1 MWATQA
7 RAPRGSLSP
16 PEQCEWLSP
25 HIALAAAHAT
35 RRRSDSHQPRDQ
47 GEEKPLRS
55 FPLSPSSTT
64 MLEYDNSAFYYFSI
78 SLGGLY
84 VVPMTYISLRRILY
98 GVFLKDRL
106 IDKQN
111 VRCDREL
118 RKMKQLQAE
127 KTRLSNV
134 FSLPFVLNLV
144 VLAAL
149 WYGLVQ
155 MAILLKDDSEI
166 KTFDPFAILGIAAGA
181 SERDIKRA
189 YRKMSLLYH
198 PDKNIGDAVADQKF
212 MLVAKAYEALT
223 DETAKANY
231 EKFGNPDGRQA
242 LQLSIGLPTFL
253 LDPANHNIVLFLYLI
268 LLVVAIPSCVA
279 IWYSHSK
286 KYGDSMI
293 MYDTYGFYNFA
304 MSEHAHPRMLPEVL
318 AGSAEFRELP
328 TRASDEAELGAL
340 FRKFKQHELISK
352 PKFNHP
358 SIAKANILIHAHFL
372 REKLSPALQSDLDVM
387 LKKAI
392 QLVDGMLEIATGK
405 SWLQTTL
412 NLIEMQQFLTQAL
425 FFKDAPFMQLPHF
438 TEREV
443 RHIISGK
450 NAVRSM
456 HQYVDMAP
464 SERKGLNDLTD
475 EQKAEVNKVLEMMP
489 NLELN
494 ITIDVDDEAEI
505 AEGDIMTVT
514 IQLTRKNV
522 KEGDTC
528 DLVYSPHFP
537 YPKAE
542 RWFCIVGDT
551 KNNHLH
557 AFGKITSQ
565 ERTGELK
572 LQLQAPPKAGT
583 YQLEIFV
590 KSDSYIG
597 LDLRAMAKV
606 RDPSVLCW
614 GWLFCVG
621 GWVGLVLTC
630 ATLYLLMQF
639 NVTPAAALP
648 VYQPHPED
656 LELDNE
662 PTLFEQVMNAAD
674 SSDSEAEEDAAAD
687 DDADESKKDK

>member
-1 MWATQA
+1 
-7 RAPRGSLSP
+7 
-16 PEQCEWLSP
+16 
-25 HIALAAAHAT
+25 
-35 RRRSDSHQPRDQ
+35 
-47 GEEKPLRS
+47 
-55 FPLSPSSTT
+55 

-78 SLGGLY
+78 SLGVLY
-84 VVPMTYISLRRILY
+84 VVPMTYLSLRRILY

-106 IDKQN
+106 IDRAN
-111 VRCDREL
+111 VRCEREL

-134 FSLPFVLNLV
+134 FSPFFLLNLL

-149 WYGLVQ
+149 WYGLFQ
-155 MAILLKDDSEI
+155 MAVLLQNDSEI

-181 SERDIKRA
+181 SEREIKRA

-223 DETAKANY
+223 DEVAKANY
-231 EKFGNPDGRQA
+231 EKYGNPDGRQA

-268 LLVVAIPSCVA
+268 VLVVAIPSCVA

-318 AGSAEFRELP
+318 AGSAEFREIP
-328 TRASDEAELGAL
+328 SRASDEAELGAL
-340 FRKFKQHELISK
+340 FRKFKQQDLISK
-352 PKFNHP
+352 PRYNHP

-372 REKLSPALQSDLDVM
+372 REKLSPALKGDLHAM
-387 LKKAI
+387 LKKSI

-438 TEREV
+438 TDREV

-456 HQYVDMAP
+456 HQYVDMDP

-494 ITIDVDDEAEI
+494 ITIDVDDEEEI

-528 DLVYSPHFP
+528 DLVYAPHFP

-597 LDLRAMAKV
+597 LDLRALAKV
-606 RDPSVLCW
+606 HTCRCL
-614 GWLFCVG
+614 LACVG
-621 GWVGLVLTC
+621 CLILC
-630 ATLYLLMQF
+630 ELATLTLCVCVRSCLL
-639 NVTPAAALP
+639 V
-648 VYQPHPED
+648 
-656 LELDNE
+656 
-662 PTLFEQVMNAAD
+662 
-674 SSDSEAEEDAAAD
+674 SSLTSRRRPRFQCT
-687 DDADESKKDK
+687 SRTRKTWS

>member
-1 MWATQA
+1 
-7 RAPRGSLSP
+7 
-16 PEQCEWLSP
+16 
-25 HIALAAAHAT
+25 
-35 RRRSDSHQPRDQ
+35 
-47 GEEKPLRS
+47 
-55 FPLSPSSTT
+55 

-78 SLGGLY
+78 SLGVLY
-84 VVPMTYISLRRILY
+84 VVPATYLSLRRIVY

-106 IDKQN
+106 IDRQN
-111 VRCDREL
+111 IRCDREL

-127 KTRLSNV
+127 KTKFSNV
-134 FSLPFVLNLV
+134 FSPLFVLNLV
-144 VLAAL
+144 VLAGL
-149 WYGLVQ
+149 WYGLYQ

-166 KTFDPFAILGIAAGA
+166 KSFDPFAILGIAAGA
-181 SERDIKRA
+181 SEREIKRA
-189 YRKMSLLYH
+189 YRKMSLIYH
-198 PDKNIGDAVADQKF
+198 PDKNIGDAVAEQKF

-223 DETAKANY
+223 DEVAKANY

-268 LLVVAIPSCVA
+268 ILVIAIPSCVA
-279 IWYSHSK
+279 LWYSHSK

-318 AGSAEFRELP
+318 AGSAEFPGGR
-328 TRASDEAELGAL
+328 GAGGGWW
-340 FRKFKQHELISK
+340 FRVFKHQDLISK
-352 PKFNHP
+352 PKYNHP

-372 REKLSPALQSDLDVM
+372 REKLSPALTGDLHAM

-392 QLVDGMLEIATGK
+392 QLVDGMLEISVGK

-412 NLIEMQQFLTQAL
+412 NLIEMEQFLTQAL

-438 TEREV
+438 TENEV
-443 RHIISGK
+443 RHILTGK

-456 HQYVDMAP
+456 HQYVDMDP
-464 SERKGLNDLTD
+464 KDRKGLNDLND

-489 NLELN
+489 NVELN
-494 ITIDVDDEAEI
+494 ITIAVDDEEEI

-514 IQLTRKNV
+514 ISMTRKNV

-528 DLVYSPHFP
+528 DLVYAPHFP
-537 YPKAE
+537 YPKVE

-565 ERTGELK
+565 ERTAELK

-597 LDLRAMAKV
+597 LDLRALAK
-606 RDPSVLCW
+606 
-614 GWLFCVG
+614 F
-621 GWVGLVLTC
+621 T
-630 ATLYLLMQF
+630 
-639 NVTPAAALP
+639 VTPAALLP

-674 SSDSEAEEDAAAD
+674 SSDSEDEEEDA
-687 DDADESKKDK
+687 ESKKDQ

>member
-1 MWATQA
+1 
-7 RAPRGSLSP
+7 
-16 PEQCEWLSP
+16 
-25 HIALAAAHAT
+25 
-35 RRRSDSHQPRDQ
+35 
-47 GEEKPLRS
+47 
-55 FPLSPSSTT
+55 

-78 SLGGLY
+78 SLGLLY
-84 VVPMTYISLRRILY
+84 AVPVTLLSVRRIVY
-98 GVFLKDRL
+98 GVFLKERL
-106 IDKQN
+106 IDRAN
-111 VRCDREL
+111 IRCDKEL

-127 KTRLSNV
+127 KTKFTNV
-134 FSLPFVLNLV
+134 FSIMFCLNLL

-149 WYGLVQ
+149 WYGLYR

-166 KTFDPFAILGIAAGA
+166 KSFDPFAILGIASGA
-181 SERDIKRA
+181 SEREIKRA

-198 PDKNIGDAVADQKF
+198 PDKNIGDAVAEQKF

-223 DETAKANY
+223 DEVAKANY
-231 EKFGNPDGRQA
+231 EKYGNPDGRQA

-268 LLVVAIPSCVA
+268 VLVVAIPSCVA

-304 MSEHAHPRMLPEVL
+304 MSEHTHPRMLPEIV
-318 AGSAEFRELP
+318 AGSAEFREIPL
-328 TRASDEAELGAL
+328 RASDEPELAAL
-340 FRKFKQHELISK
+340 FRKFKQQDMIAK
-352 PKFNHP
+352 PRYNHP
-358 SIAKANILIHAHFL
+358 AIAKANLLIHAHFL
-372 REKLSPALQSDLDVM
+372 REKLSPNLKSDLNAM
-387 LKKAI
+387 LKKST
-392 QLVDGMLEIATGK
+392 QLVDGMLEISVMK

-425 FFKDAPFMQLPHF
+425 WFKDAPFLQLPHF
-438 TEREV
+438 TEAEV
-443 RHIISGK
+443 KHVVMGK

-456 HQYVDMAP
+456 HQYVDMDPEA
-464 SERKGLNDLTD
+464 RKGMNNFS
-475 EQKAEVNKVLEMMP
+475 EEERAEVNRVCSNFP
-489 NLELN
+489 NMELN
-494 ITIDVDDEAEI
+494 ITICVEDEEEI

-528 DLVYSPHFP
+528 DLVYAPNFP

-542 RWFCIVGDT
+542 RWFCVVGDT
-551 KNNHLH
+551 KLNHLH

-572 LQLQAPPKAGT
+572 LQLQAPPRAGT

-597 LDLRAMAKV
+597 LDLRAIAK
-606 RDPSVLCW
+606 
-614 GWLFCVG
+614 
-621 GWVGLVLTC
+621 
-630 ATLYLLMQF
+630 F
-639 NVTPAAALP
+639 NVMSAAALP

-674 SSDSEAEEDAAAD
+674 SSDSEDEEEDS
-687 DDADESKKDK
+687 ESKKDQ